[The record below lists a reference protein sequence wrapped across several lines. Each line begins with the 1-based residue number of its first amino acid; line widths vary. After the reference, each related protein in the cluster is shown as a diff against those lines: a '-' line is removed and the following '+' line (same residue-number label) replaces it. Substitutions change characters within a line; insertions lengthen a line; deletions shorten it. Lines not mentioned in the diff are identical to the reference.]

1 MDMFN
6 LPDKLPPQNLEAEK
20 SALGSILIDKESIE
34 KVIDILRPEDFY
46 SRQNQLIYGAMV
58 SLLEKNEPIDI
69 LTVTNKLEE
78 SGDLE
83 SAGGAGY
90 LTSLLS
96 VTPTSA
102 HILNYGKIVQ
112 RKKILRDLIDSAHK
126 IVSLGHQEEESIE
139 KILDQAEQKLFA
151 VSQRSISQEFLALKE
166 GLQEAFERLERLHK
180 GDGALRGFST
190 GFVDLDNILAGLQ
203 RSDLIILGAR
213 PSLGKTSFALDIA
226 RNVARKENIGVGIF
240 SLEMSKDQVID
251 RILASEAGIGLW
263 KLRTGHLSSSGD
275 FNDFSKIS
283 IALNSLSQ
291 VPIFVDDTPSPTIL
305 QIRAMARRLRS
316 KNNLGLLVVDYLQ
329 LVQPRPDIDGYV
341 QQVTDVANSLKALA
355 RELNIPVIAVSQLS
369 RAVEARPDQ
378 RPRLSDLRESGGI
391 EQAADLVMFIHREDK
406 VRRDS
411 DKKNIAEII
420 IAKHRNGPTG
430 AIELYFDEEE
440 VSFKNLAK
448 NI

>member
-1 MDMFN
+1 MSN
-6 LPDKLPPQNLEAEK
+6 LPDKVPPQNLEAEK
-20 SALGSILIDKESIE
+20 SVLGSILIEKESIE
-34 KVIDILRPEDFY
+34 KVVDILRHDDFY
-46 SRQNQLIYGAMV
+46 SRQNQLIYAAMIG
-58 SLLEKNEPIDI
+58 LLEKNEPIDI
-69 LTVTNKLEE
+69 LTVTNKLQE
-78 SGDLE
+78 SGELE
-83 SAGGAGY
+83 NAGGAAY

-96 VTPTSA
+96 FVPTSA

-126 IVSLGHQEEESIE
+126 IVSLGHQEDESIE
-139 KILDQAEQKLFA
+139 KILDQAEQKLFS
-151 VSQRSISQEFLALKE
+151 VSQRSLTQDFLELKQ
-166 GLQEAFERLERLHK
+166 GLHEAFERLERLHK
-180 GDGALRGFST
+180 GDTLRGLAT
-190 GFVDLDNILAGLQ
+190 GFTDLDNMLAGLQ

-213 PSLGKTSFALDIA
+213 PSLGKTTFALDVA
-226 RNVARKENIGVGIF
+226 RNIAKKENIGVGIF

-283 IALNSLSQ
+283 IALNNLSQ
-291 VPIFVDDTPSPTIL
+291 VPIFIDDMASPTVL
-305 QIRAMARRLRS
+305 QIRAMARRLKAKS
-316 KNNLGLLVVDYLQ
+316 NLGLLIVDYLQ
-329 LVQPRPDIDGYV
+329 LVQPRSDIDGYV

-369 RAVEARPDQ
+369 RAVETRPDQ

-406 VRRDS
+406 IRRDS
-411 DKKNIAEII
+411 EKKNIAEII
-420 IAKHRNGPTG
+420 VAKHRNGPTG
-430 AIELYFDEEE
+430 QIELYFDEEE

>member
-1 MDMFN
+1 MN
-6 LPDKLPPQNLEAEK
+6 QNDKLPPQNLEAEK
-20 SALGSILIDKESIE
+20 SVIGSILIDKESIE

-58 SLLEKNEPIDI
+58 NLLEKNEPIDI

-78 SGDLE
+78 IGELE
-83 SAGGAGY
+83 SSGGAGY

-96 VTPTSA
+96 ITPTSA

-139 KILDQAEQKLFA
+139 KILDQAEQGIFA
-151 VSQRSISQEFLALKE
+151 VSQRSISKDFKALKE

-213 PSLGKTSFALDIA
+213 PSFGKTSLALDIA
-226 RNVARKENIGVGIF
+226 RNVARKENVGVGIF

-263 KLRTGHLSSSGD
+263 KMRTGHLSSSGD

-291 VPIFVDDTPSPTIL
+291 VPIFIDDTPSPTVL

-316 KNNLGLLVVDYLQ
+316 KSNLGLLVIDYLQ
-329 LVQPRPDIDGYV
+329 LVQPRNDIDGYV
-341 QQVTDVANSLKALA
+341 QQVTDVANSLKGLA

-406 VRRDS
+406 VKRDS
-411 DKKNIAEII
+411 DKKNIAELI

-430 AIELYFDEEE
+430 AIELYFDEDE